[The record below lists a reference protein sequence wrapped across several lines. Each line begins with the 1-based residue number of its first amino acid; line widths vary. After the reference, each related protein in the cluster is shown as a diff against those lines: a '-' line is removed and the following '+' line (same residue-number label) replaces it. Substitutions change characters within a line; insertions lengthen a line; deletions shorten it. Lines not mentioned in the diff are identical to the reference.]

1 MIGYPDAY
9 RAWWLTRG
17 MARISGVNLSHAVV
31 EGWLQRTE
39 LDELVVRCAGCHLA
53 ADCEGWLA
61 KSGPERTM
69 PAFCPNK
76 PAIEAL
82 VH

>member
-31 EGWLQRTE
+31 EGWLQRAE
-39 LDELVVRCAGCHLA
+39 LDRLVTRCAGCRQSA
-53 ADCEGWLA
+53 SCEGWLA
-61 KSGPERTM
+61 TSGPARSM
-69 PAFCPNK
+69 PEFCPNK